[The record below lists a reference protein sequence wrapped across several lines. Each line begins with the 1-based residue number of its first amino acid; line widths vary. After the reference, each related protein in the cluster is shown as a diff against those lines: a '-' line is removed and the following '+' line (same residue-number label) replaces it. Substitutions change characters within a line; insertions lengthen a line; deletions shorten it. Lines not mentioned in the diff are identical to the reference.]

1 MLLMNR
7 ILAPVDFSAPSAGA
21 TRYARSLAMHLG
33 CELTL
38 VHVLEL
44 TAFEYSPIQAT
55 PERLDELMEERTRTA
70 QGELERFPERES
82 GSPKTHR
89 LILKGDT
96 AEQILVCAQSAK
108 ADLIVMPT
116 HGYDPIR
123 RFLLGSVA
131 SKVLH
136 GANVPVITGAHFE
149 ENTNLSV
156 QPRHIVCGLDLGPC
170 SARVLKWATQLA
182 HAFAAQLT
190 VVHATP
196 DLGESAGDS
205 IHPDWLV
212 QMNSRVQEQVAHL
225 QHAATDKAQVLVATG
240 DPHKA
245 LSNAVQRLNADLL
258 VIGRGASAAGPFG
271 RLRAHAYAIIRS
283 SPCPVVSV

>member
-1 MLLMNR
+1 MSSMNR
-7 ILAPVDFSAPSAGA
+7 ILAPVDFSPSSAGA

-38 VHVLEL
+38 VHVLEI
-44 TAFEYSPIQAT
+44 TQFEFSPIQVT

-70 QGELERFPERES
+70 QGELERFPDRES
-82 GSPKTHR
+82 GGPKTHR
-89 LILKGDT
+89 LILKGDP
-96 AEQILVCAQSAK
+96 AEQILACAQSEK

-136 GANVPVITGAHFE
+136 GANVPVMTGTHFE
-149 ENTNLSV
+149 ESANLV
-156 QPRHIVCGLDLGPC
+156 VRPRHIACGLDLGPS
-170 SARVLKWATQLA
+170 SARVLELA
-182 HAFAAQLT
+182 ARMAQAFAAQLT
-190 VVHATP
+190 VVHATA
-196 DLGESAGDS
+196 DHGESAGDLM
-205 IHPDWLV
+205 HPDWLV
-212 QMNSRVQEQVAHL
+212 QMNNRVGEQVAQL
-225 QHAATDKAQVLVATG
+225 QRAAMEKAKVLVATG

-245 LSNAVQRLNADLL
+245 LRDSVQRLNADLL